1 MKRILLLFLLTN
13 FLFNFSSKLYSQD
26 LGNIANIKPIQFSG
40 TFTLYNSF
48 YGVNGIDPRRK
59 DFSWYITGNPDI
71 KLYGIDIPFS
81 FTVSE
86 QERSFRQPFNQF
98 CISPSYKWAKA
109 YIGYTNLT
117 WSPFTWSGQ
126 TAFGVGVELNPKKF
140 RFGLLYGR
148 LNRAVEEDLS
158 SPIPQ
163 TPAYRRTGY
172 ATRFGY
178 GTETSHVD
186 LILLKGKDDE
196 NSLNTIP
203 VNTEVLPA
211 ENVVLGLT
219 SKLKFSD
226 HVFWAADVATS
237 IYTRDVRA
245 ADFNGDEP
253 GLIKALGSLLNAN
266 TSTQTY
272 KAMQSELS
280 YVDKKFK
287 IKLKFKRVE
296 PDFKSMG
303 SYYFQTDV
311 ENITIEPSVN
321 FAKAKLKLR
330 SSIGKQRDNLLDKK
344 SYTSKRLI
352 GNFGVDWS
360 PTRTFGINGLYSN
373 YSGEQSKG
381 LKIPNQLKQ
390 QSYVSQNIM
399 ITPRLTFINE
409 KITHFHVLVLNR
421 QWLTDK
427 NSNTSLLTEYEVNNL
442 NYTSSLVFNKLALTV
457 SASYLLTIFDS
468 NANTN
473 RLNGFSLNASKAF
486 LKNKLQ
492 SSLCANTT
500 MQKLNSEP
508 FATILNFSTQHSFK
522 ITDHHGLTFLANY
535 LSNQAKNTPAVS
547 FNEYNI
553 DLGYTYTF

>member
-1 MKRILLLFLLTN
+1 MKKQLLLV
-13 FLFNFSSKLYSQD
+13 LFMVFVFNSKLQAQD
-26 LGNIANIKPIQFSG
+26 LETVSKENPFQFSG
-40 TFTLYNSF
+40 SFTLYNSY
-48 YGVNGIDPRRK
+48 YGVSGIDPRRK
-59 DFSWYITGNPDI
+59 DFTWYITGNPNI

-98 CISPSYKWAKA
+98 CINPTYKWAKA
-109 YIGYTNLT
+109 YLGYTNLN
-117 WSPFTWSGQ
+117 WSPFTWAGQ
-126 TAFGVGVELNPKKF
+126 TAFGVGVELNPNKF

-148 LNRAVEEDLS
+148 MNRAVEEDLT

-163 TPAYRRTGY
+163 TPAYKRTGY
-172 ATRFGY
+172 STRFGY

-186 LILLKGKDDE
+186 LIFLKGKDDE
-196 NSLNTIP
+196 NSLNTVP
-203 VNTEVLPA
+203 TNTEVLPA
-211 ENVVLGLT
+211 ENVVLGLS
-219 SKLKFSD
+219 SKIKFSE
-226 HVFWAADVATS
+226 HIFWDADIATS

-245 ADFNGDEP
+245 ADYSGDEP
-253 GLIKALGSLLNAN
+253 GWIKPFSSLLNVN
-266 TSTQTY
+266 TSTQNY
-272 KAMQSELS
+272 KAIQSELS

-287 IKLKFKRVE
+287 IKLKYKRVE

-303 SYYFQTDV
+303 AYYFQTDV
-311 ENITIEPSVN
+311 ENITIEPSIN
-321 FAKAKLKLR
+321 ITKAKLKLR

-344 SYTSKRLI
+344 SYTSKRFI
-352 GNFGVDWS
+352 GNFGADWS
-360 PTRTFGINGLYSN
+360 PTKTFGINALYSN

-381 LKIPNQLKQ
+381 LKIPNQTTQ

-399 ITPRLTFINE
+399 FTPRLTFIKE

-427 NSNTSLLTEYEVNNL
+427 NPNTSLLTEYEVNNL
-442 NYTSSLVFNKLALTV
+442 NYTSSLVFNKLALTL

-473 RLNGFSLNASKAF
+473 RLDGFSLNASKAF
-486 LKNKLQ
+486 LKNKLL
-492 SSLCANTT
+492 SSLSANTT

-508 FATILNFSTQHSFK
+508 FADILNFSTQHSYK
-522 ITDHHGLTFLANY
+522 ITEHHGLTFLANY
-535 LSNQAKNTPAVS
+535 MSNQAKNATAVS